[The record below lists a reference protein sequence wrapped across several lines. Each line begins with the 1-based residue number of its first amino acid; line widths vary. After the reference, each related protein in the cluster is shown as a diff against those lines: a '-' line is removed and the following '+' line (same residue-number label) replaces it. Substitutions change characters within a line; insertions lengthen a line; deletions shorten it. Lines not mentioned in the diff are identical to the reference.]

1 MIEIIEELKCEPVV
15 IPARGTACGLA
26 QMFEIL
32 DDTENGIV
40 RVAFVGEIQP
50 TDYEV
55 SGPTFGKVFETRKP
69 LRLLLDWTRF
79 SGWSQESES
88 QAFFFRIR
96 HRGDIERISI
106 VGESKWRSAAPE
118 IDTIVDAE
126 VRLYDTRIEDE
137 AMRWLRND

>member
-1 MIEIIEELKCEPVV
+1 
-15 IPARGTACGLA
+15 
-26 QMFEIL
+26 MFEIL

-55 SGPTFGKVFETRKP
+55 SGPTSEKIIKTRKP

-88 QAFFFRIR
+88 QPFFFRIG
-96 HRGDIERISI
+96 HRSDMQRVAI
-106 VGESKWRSAAPE
+106 VGERKWRSAAPE
-118 IDTIVDAE
+118 FDTIIDAE
-126 VRLYDTRIEDE
+126 VRWYDTKSEDD
-137 AMRWLRND
+137 AVRWLRND

>member
-1 MIEIIEELKCEPVV
+1 
-15 IPARGTACGLA
+15 
-26 QMFEIL
+26 MFGIL
-32 DDTENGIV
+32 DDPENGIV

-55 SGPTFGKVFETRKP
+55 SAPTFEKIIKAEKP
-69 LRLLLDWTRF
+69 IRLLLDWNRF

-96 HRGDIERISI
+96 YRGDIERVAI
-106 VGESKWRSAAPE
+106 VVERKWRSAATE
-118 IDTIVDAE
+118 FETIVDAE
-126 VRLYDTRIEDE
+126 VRFYETRSGAE

>member
-1 MIEIIEELKCEPVV
+1 
-15 IPARGTACGLA
+15 
-26 QMFEIL
+26 MFEIL

-55 SGPTFGKVFETRKP
+55 SAPTFEKIIKTRKP

-88 QAFFFRIR
+88 QTFWFRIG
-96 HRGDIERISI
+96 HRGDIERVAI
-106 VGESKWRSAAPE
+106 VGERKWRSAVTE
-118 IDTIVDAE
+118 FETIVDAE
-126 VRLYDTRIEDE
+126 VRLYDTRSEDE
-137 AMRWLRND
+137 AVRWLRND